1 LFLKERKRMKLYN
14 VRDAAQVLAVSPWTV
29 RLYIREGKLRPIRLG
44 RLVRLDEQELEK
56 FVLAA
61 KTVNAVGQSA
71 EEENAVA

>member
-1 LFLKERKRMKLYN
+1 MKLYD
-14 VRDAAQVLAVSPWTV
+14 VKDAARVLAISPWTV
-29 RLYIREGKLRPIRLG
+29 RLYIREGKPRPIRLG

-71 EEENAVA
+71 EEENAIA